1 METPGERRRLARFH
15 CGCCCCPHRHSMPE
29 EMDVV
34 SGGSSSS
41 SSSSSRCLQVA
52 STACA
57 LLGSV
62 SAVAP
67 HALPAGEDGSL
78 ATAGLA
84 SAGRNAD
91 AASPSELA
99 AAALLVVSVALE
111 VVSYRKRRAR
121 EAAAATAV
129 RASSCSPPVQD
140 DGGCA
145 CSSQQAADVDDA
157 AAATPRR
164 CCSLWWPLFALV
176 VTAALAMGAFTAISI
191 CGGAWARM
199 HLGIVPRTWSGLLGI
214 FFGCFVHLSW
224 YHCYWNALALLLLGS
239 CVFQAIVPVPSQCGS
254 ETRHE
259 DSSCGDATTSVPAEG
274 LASGKVGTFMAI
286 SAFIAL
292 SSGFCVWCLA
302 RPVLHAGASG
312 VVCGYLG
319 LLLALTLRQR
329 DVPLGALAMVLA
341 VVACYGSAALMT
353 RRAAAAGQPG
363 FPGQSALYEVCV
375 SQSHSTEHHTFGF
388 LSGLAAALFF
398 CRPSA
403 PPRQEP
409 RRVVGAPA
417 EAAS

>member
-1 METPGERRRLARFH
+1 MEASRQRGWPAPAEMQMRRLPPSWLRQRYWWSRSPWRWFRTANGARGRQRQLPQSERAAARPPCRTMAAAH
-15 CGCCCCPHRHSMPE
+15 ALLSKLLTLMMRRQLPQGAAA
-29 EMDVV
+29 V
-34 SGGSSSS
+34 SGGPS
-41 SSSSSRCLQVA
+41 
-52 STACA
+52 
-57 LLGSV
+57 
-62 SAVAP
+62 
-67 HALPAGEDGSL
+67 LP
-78 ATAGLA
+78 
-84 SAGRNAD
+84 
-91 AASPSELA
+91 
-99 AAALLVVSVALE
+99 
-111 VVSYRKRRAR
+111 
-121 EAAAATAV
+121 
-129 RASSCSPPVQD
+129 
-140 DGGCA
+140 
-145 CSSQQAADVDDA
+145 
-157 AAATPRR
+157 
-164 CCSLWWPLFALV
+164 WWYSGTTI
-176 VTAALAMGAFTAISI
+176 TAALAMGAFTAISI